1 MLSVEDKNK
10 VIKASWLVE
19 DAFRGFSRAHP
30 KVTPQAVQVYKIYH
44 RLVIV
49 RHATVFV
56 LLMLSFVETPYWCHG
71 TWPHPCGDPLD
82 PSTPLTSGMLL
93 LARGKSVL
101 VEVTCLAICLVN
113 DGLLYHSLGR
123 NFFTRLDRYPSI
135 HTLLSAWQLLI
146 LLTTANFPDIMMPA
160 YTRNRAYG
168 LFFIVF
174 VAFGLFF
181 MMNLILA
188 QVFNNFQRIAAS
200 DEAKAVTNRAA
211 LLSQAFDLLVTI
223 QADRHHVGLLGRGSP
238 PSSPGSP
245 GRRVLAPPTSASP
258 SSPLTVRGSSSPP
271 KRQQVGMPPPSPLHE
286 EPSVCCNWIDTN
298 LALSLFQ
305 ELNHYNVAST
315 RLSHK
320 HMLDLFYQL
329 DTDGDGRI
337 ELRDFFAVCDCMRE
351 YVQTYHKSPSEIE
364 RWWPRVAATRRFQQ
378 LCTIVTHKRFELAI
392 DSLLILNALCI
403 VLETSTTTDNTA
415 SSRAWGIAQVVFSSL
430 YVVEMM
436 LKIAVCG
443 WRDYMHSF
451 RNRFDAAITIGSLVV
466 DICAEVPNTLAT
478 NHTVPKVLMTCRC
491 LRMLR
496 LFLSIE
502 RYRVILHTAWA
513 MVPIGKNLLLVMFCN
528 MNVFALVGHQLFG
541 GRISPALLNTAP
553 FANSTYAAAGYAAN
567 NFNDVPSGMVT
578 LFELLVVNN
587 WFVIVEGH
595 VLVTSAWVRV
605 FFIAFWLTGV
615 IMTLNLIVAS
625 ILDAFSKEYAAAAAI
640 TDAPKSFDSPLSCQM
655 EMKSFVVPPTSS
667 PSQTRLTH
675 QRMVAFASSKEP
687 NGGND
692 LLPDECRS
700 A

>member
-1 MLSVEDKNK
+1 
-10 VIKASWLVE
+10 
-19 DAFRGFSRAHP
+19 
-30 KVTPQAVQVYKIYH
+30 
-44 RLVIV
+44 
-49 RHATVFV
+49 
-56 LLMLSFVETPYWCHG
+56 
-71 TWPHPCGDPLD
+71 
-82 PSTPLTSGMLL
+82 
-93 LARGKSVL
+93 
-101 VEVTCLAICLVN
+101 
-113 DGLLYHSLGR
+113 
-123 NFFTRLDRYPSI
+123 
-135 HTLLSAWQLLI
+135 
-146 LLTTANFPDIMMPA
+146 
-160 YTRNRAYG
+160 
-168 LFFIVF
+168 
-174 VAFGLFF
+174 
-181 MMNLILA
+181 
-188 QVFNNFQRIAAS
+188 
-200 DEAKAVTNRAA
+200 
-211 LLSQAFDLLVTI
+211 
-223 QADRHHVGLLGRGSP
+223 
-238 PSSPGSP
+238 
-245 GRRVLAPPTSASP
+245 
-258 SSPLTVRGSSSPP
+258 
-271 KRQQVGMPPPSPLHE
+271 
-286 EPSVCCNWIDTN
+286 
-298 LALSLFQ
+298 
-305 ELNHYNVAST
+305 
-315 RLSHK
+315 
-320 HMLDLFYQL
+320 
-329 DTDGDGRI
+329 
-337 ELRDFFAVCDCMRE
+337 
-351 YVQTYHKSPSEIE
+351 
-364 RWWPRVAATRRFQQ
+364 
-378 LCTIVTHKRFELAI
+378 
-392 DSLLILNALCI
+392 ALCI